1 MQILSIV
8 LAQALAA
15 PLSAAQPPVPSD
27 TTFPRAEAPA
37 APVGPPSAPASMTV
51 DLGDGRAAASPA
63 SSIEFEVSTTPAAGT
78 REPEVAVTRV
88 RIVRAPDPL
97 SAELARR
104 VGSGDAIPAMD
115 LRLPGRNGAPAL
127 RLHLR
132 DVKVVSARLL
142 MNGDTLGLTQQ
153 RLSLDESITQLTA
166 DLAEARRQY
175 GVAESLEKQR
185 LSASLDLARAR
196 GVVDALTRRLAT
208 QQERQALIVRQLAS
222 WMPVQEELVLS
233 ASGAE
238 VEALQR

>member
-1 MQILSIV
+1 MLSILLVQV
-8 LAQALAA
+8 LAAQVVV
-15 PLSAAQPPVPSD
+15 AQPPAASD
-27 TTFPRAEAPA
+27 TTYPRAEVSPPSVDAPA
-37 APVGPPSAPASMTV
+37 APASMAV
-51 DLGDGRAAASPA
+51 DLGAGRGVTSPA
-63 SSIEFEVSTTPAAGT
+63 SSIEFEVSSTPAADP
-78 REPEVAVTRV
+78 RERPAAVTRV
-88 RIVRAPDPL
+88 RIVRAPDSL

-104 VGSGDAIPAMD
+104 VGSGDAIPSMD
-115 LRLPGRNGAPAL
+115 LRLPGRSGAPAL

-142 MNGDTLGLTQQ
+142 TSGDTLGLTQQ

-196 GVVDALTRRLAT
+196 GVVEALTRRLAT
-208 QQERQALIVRQLAS
+208 QQERQALVARQLAG

-233 ASGAE
+233 ASRAE
-238 VEALQR
+238 VEAIRP